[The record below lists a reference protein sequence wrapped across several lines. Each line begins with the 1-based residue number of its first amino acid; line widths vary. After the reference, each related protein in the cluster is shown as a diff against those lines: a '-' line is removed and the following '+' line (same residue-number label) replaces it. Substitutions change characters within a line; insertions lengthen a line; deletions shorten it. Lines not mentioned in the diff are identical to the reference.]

1 MTAYR
6 VRFFKRLVNS
16 QGMPFRALQREIEI
30 VGVKTALEAE
40 VIAERE
46 FERVR
51 QIPDWHFHA
60 DSVETEVGGHRCS
73 SPASLAS
80 SRTIEDGPR
89 ELETRRTW
97 LLTGWCRGPS

>member
-51 QIPDWHFHA
+51 QIPDWRFHA
-60 DSVETEVGGHRCS
+60 DSVETEAVVTAAHHQRRSRPAGQMRMA
-73 SPASLAS
+73 PAS
-80 SRTIEDGPR
+80 
-89 ELETRRTW
+89 
-97 LLTGWCRGPS
+97 

>member
-51 QIPDWHFHA
+51 QIPD
-60 DSVETEVGGHRCS
+60 
-73 SPASLAS
+73 
-80 SRTIEDGPR
+80 
-89 ELETRRTW
+89 
-97 LLTGWCRGPS
+97 